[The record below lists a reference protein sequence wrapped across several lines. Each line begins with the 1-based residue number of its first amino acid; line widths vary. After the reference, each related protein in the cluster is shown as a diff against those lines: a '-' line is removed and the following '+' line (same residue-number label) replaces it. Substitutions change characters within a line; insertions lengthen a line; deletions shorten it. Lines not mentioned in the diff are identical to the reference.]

1 MKLKDFIKINEQPV
15 PTANNVPTQTQQTQQ
30 TQQPQQTQQVDDKTI
45 LAKISA
51 VLKTGKV
58 VENLNNVLTQLKA
71 MNPQTQAQYQKI
83 SNSISMAL
91 QSLGG
96 LAK

>member
-15 PTANNVPTQTQQTQQ
+15 PTANNVPTQTQQ